1 MLEED
6 SFVFARGRVDGWAD
20 LRNLTE
26 SVRAAIMR
34 QMRVVDD
41 WLGMEWGQRERV
53 ALNEFPSCYKYRQN
67 IVVE

>member
-34 QMRVVDD
+34 LMRVVDD
-41 WLGMEWGQRERV
+41 W
-53 ALNEFPSCYKYRQN
+53 
-67 IVVE
+67 I

>member
-1 MLEED
+1 MFKLKYCAVVCVKWGKHAGYKERAVLEED

-41 WLGMEWGQRERV
+41 WL
-53 ALNEFPSCYKYRQN
+53 
-67 IVVE
+67 

>member
-1 MLEED
+1 MLEGD

-41 WLGMEWGQRERV
+41 WLKGWSGGRER
-53 ALNEFPSCYKYRQN
+53 ESSF
-67 IVVE
+67 E